1 MISIYSS
8 AFNLLINNFNYKFA
22 LDNFCSIADEV
33 IICVNTSSDETLIYL
48 QREQKTYSN
57 LEIITSDI
65 SYDNPRLDGQIKNT
79 ALQATSVNHP
89 IKIGLDMDEYIPL
102 SQKYLWQDLA
112 FNLLHDTCLSYMV
125 PSINLY
131 RDKSHYFSITPKWYI
146 HKTGLSRG
154 PVNFAI
160 KSDGFIDTQKS
171 DGCEL
176 IDSFGNLVS
185 YKMTP
190 YDIESLRS
198 GELPFVVHA
207 GYLSLED
214 RITRN
219 INFWDNH
226 WLLESGGYS
235 PPHKVH
241 KNIEEFT
248 EEYYPHYLHID

>member
-22 LDNFCSIADEV
+22 LDNFCNIADEV
-33 IICVNTSSDETLIYL
+33 VVCVNTSDDETLSSL
-48 QREQKTYSN
+48 QIEQKTYPN
-57 LEIITSDI
+57 LKIITSNI
-65 SYDNPRLDGQIKNT
+65 SYDNPQLDGQIKNT
-79 ALQATSVNHP
+79 ALQATSINNP

-112 FNLLHDTCLSYMV
+112 FNLLHDDCLSYMV

-131 RDKSHYFSITPKWYI
+131 RDKNHYFSITPKWYI
-146 HKTGLSRG
+146 HKTGLLRG
-154 PVNFAI
+154 PVNFA
-160 KSDGFIDTQKS
+160 KKLDGFIDTQKS

-185 YKMTP
+185 SKITP

-198 GELPFVVHA
+198 GGLPFVVHM

-214 RITRN
+214 RVKRN
-219 INFWDNH
+219 INFWDKH

-241 KNIEEFT
+241 KNLKEFT
-248 EEYYPHYLHID
+248 EEYFPHHLQID